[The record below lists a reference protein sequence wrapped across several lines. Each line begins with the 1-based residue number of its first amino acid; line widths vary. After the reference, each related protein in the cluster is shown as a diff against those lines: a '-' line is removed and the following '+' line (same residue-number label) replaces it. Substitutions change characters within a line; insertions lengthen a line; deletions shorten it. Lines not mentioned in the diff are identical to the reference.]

1 MRALLLVAVVLAL
14 AAPASA
20 VTPSSV
26 TLRGD
31 ATHDNRVTEAPEPTL
46 GLRWTAQLGDDVSY
60 PVVAEGRV
68 FVTVRPANTEAY
80 GTELVALDLATGAVA
95 WRLPVAG
102 TYYWSALAYGDG
114 RLYLVNFNGQLTAL
128 APATGAA
135 LWSVKLSQYSF
146 STPPVAFDGD
156 VYLTGSGSGST
167 VYAVRGSDG
176 AVIWSKELPSGS
188 GTPAVDASTVH
199 VSMACQHAMAFDRAS
214 GAVRWEHHGD
224 CTGGGEGTPALHAG
238 RMYPL
243 SGNPAIYDAA
253 TGAVAGTAGVGTPPS
268 PTAPPYF
275 AAPTGGVFAVD
286 AANWAPRWAAAIGGG
301 SEAPLLS
308 ANHVYVGS
316 EEGYVAALSRADGVV
331 RWCAAT
337 GLPVQGSTGNV
348 DRPDSGLGAGGGMLF
363 VPAGGA
369 LIAYGPGGVAP
380 PACPNIAVTPPP
392 PALTIDTAEQE
403 VVQGRSTEIR
413 GALSGMLVLANVPV
427 ELQRD
432 VWPFDGRWEP
442 VVSAKT
448 RADGGF
454 EMKVRADATR
464 ATASRAGPDE
474 RREDGLR
481 RPRGDPAAPLAG
493 RPDLPLQADPARAA
507 GRSAPRR
514 RAALY
519 VLRAGRRTARLVAT
533 PRLRRVRS
541 RGLPGVGD
549 AALPAAEAGDDRD
562 RVLPRAHAR
571 RVGQAATDRQG
582 LRRAPAAAGGAGA
595 LNAPGLTRTARRRR
609 PRSRR
614 ACAGRAGRARASTP
628 PGGSPRTPPRARG
641 RQPPS
646 RPRR

>member
-1 MRALLLVAVVLAL
+1 MRAPCARSCWSRWCWSWRLPR
-14 AAPASA
+14 APS
-20 VTPSSV
+20 TPSSV

-31 ATHDNRVTEAPEPTL
+31 ATHDNRVTEAPEPAL

-60 PVVAEGRV
+60 PVIAEGRV

-114 RLYLVNFNGQLTAL
+114 RLYLVNFDGQLTAL

-146 STPPVAFDGD
+146 STPPVAFDGH

-176 AVIWSKELPSGS
+176 AVVWSKELPSGS

-253 TGAVAGTAGVGTPPS
+253 TGAVAGTAGVGTPAFADG
-268 PTAPPYF
+268 TAYF

-348 DRPDSGLGAGGGMLF
+348 DRPDSGLGAGGGLLF

-403 VVQGRSTEIR
+403 VVQGSSTEIR

-442 VVSAKT
+442 VVSART
-448 RADGGF
+448 GADGSF
-454 EMKVRADATR
+454 EIKVRTQRNTRYRVAGAGLTSGEKTVYADL
-464 ATASRAGPDE
+464 AGT
-474 RREDGLR
+474 LR
-481 RPRGDPAAPLAG
+481 RLSPGGPTFRSKLTLRAPRGARLPA
-493 RPDLPLQADPARAA
+493 
-507 GRSAPRR
+507 R

-541 RGLPGVGD
+541 GVFRASATLRYLRPKRATIVIACYRERTPDAWGKPLPIDKACG
-549 AALPAAEAGDDRD
+549 
-562 RVLPRAHAR
+562 AR
-571 RVGQAATDRQG
+571 R
-582 LRRAPAAAGGAGA
+582 LRLEEPER
-595 LNAPGLTRTARRRR
+595 
-609 PRSRR
+609 
-614 ACAGRAGRARASTP
+614 
-628 PGGSPRTPPRARG
+628 
-641 RQPPS
+641 
-646 RPRR
+646 